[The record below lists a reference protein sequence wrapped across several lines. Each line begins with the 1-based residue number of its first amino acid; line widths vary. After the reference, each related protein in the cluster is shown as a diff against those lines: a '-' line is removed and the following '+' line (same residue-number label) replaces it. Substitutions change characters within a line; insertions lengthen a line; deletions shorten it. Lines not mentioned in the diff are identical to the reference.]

1 MLKSKPTAMHG
12 LKQRGV
18 VLFFTL
24 VALLVMSLA
33 AVALIRSVDTATLI
47 AGNLSFKQASTN
59 ASSAAAEMAMDWL
72 ISAQA
77 TASGISVITNSTH
90 PLNQDQPTL
99 GYYSGMNP
107 AANLTDGTTI
117 QWTNADSKLV
127 SSDAQGNTVR
137 YVIHRMC
144 YRSNQALID
153 PIAGPAGCLF
163 SGATL
168 DNSEKQVPLPPDICP
183 NNSEGCPKAGQS
195 PQMRITTRTTGPR
208 GTISYV
214 QTFVN

>member
-1 MLKSKPTAMHG
+1 MLKFKPTAMHN
-12 LKQRGV
+12 LQQRGV

-59 ASSAAAEMAMDWL
+59 SSSAAAEVAMDWL
-72 ISAQA
+72 INTQA
-77 TASGISVITNSTH
+77 AASGISVITNSTH
-90 PLNQDQPTL
+90 PLNQDQPAN
-99 GYYSGMNP
+99 GYYSSMDP
-107 AANLTDGTTI
+107 AANLTNGSTI

-127 SSDAQGNTVR
+127 FADAQGNTVR

-144 YRSNQALID
+144 YRGNQALVD
-153 PIAGPAGCLF
+153 PVAGPAGCLF

-168 DNSEKQVPLPPDICP
+168 DNNEKQVPLPPDIC
-183 NNSEGCPKAGQS
+183 NGEGCPKAGQS